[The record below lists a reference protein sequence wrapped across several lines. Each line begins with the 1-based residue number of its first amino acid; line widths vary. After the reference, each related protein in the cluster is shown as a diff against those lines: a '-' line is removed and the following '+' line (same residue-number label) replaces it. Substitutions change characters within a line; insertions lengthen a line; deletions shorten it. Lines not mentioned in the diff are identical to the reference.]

1 MVKNDFLNGFVVT
14 STETLW
20 LHRQVADMDYVG
32 SLVAT
37 EQEYMEQIGRFVE
50 KVKQIAEATVHV
62 NGGELHASSE
72 QEDMYAAI
80 DILVDKLA
88 RQLNK
93 HKDKLKQH

>member
-1 MVKNDFLNGFVVT
+1 MKSYHKKDGIVFMVKNDFLNGFVVT

-50 KVKQIAEATVHV
+50 KVKQLI
-62 NGGELHASSE
+62 
-72 QEDMYAAI
+72 
-80 DILVDKLA
+80 
-88 RQLNK
+88 R
-93 HKDKLKQH
+93 